1 MIFEYIEL
9 NNYRQYKKARI
20 DFPEIKEGKNFFI
33 IKGGNG
39 TGKTNLVNAIT
50 WCLYGK
56 EYNVRDKD
64 KALPILNLS
73 TFDEMENGEQ
83 KEVSVEIKIKRGK
96 NEKITIRRFLS
107 FKKEKNKYIPM
118 KNFKSSSIDGSTV
131 ILFIQKGKDHTPV
144 SNPEYIINSLLPES
158 IEEYFFFDG
167 ERLNEYFKRDSKKDI
182 KKAVFRIAQIDLLEK
197 LIDHL
202 DKVKG
207 EYVKEAKSTTP
218 SLDIIKTNFE
228 DKRKQL
234 EDYKDQLEQYKAD
247 KDEIKIKILE
257 YRDKLRKS
265 PVENVKDLDDKRI
278 KLKEGIDYYNE
289 RLKNIQTEKFSL
301 LLDSASALFLVE
313 PINSLLQELNK
324 KFTADKFPP
333 DIKSSFVDSLLEEGE
348 CICGTDLNSN
358 KDAKNKLIS
367 IVNKGSILDKKTIP
381 LMQMHNSLQTTIKEI
396 VNFDEKRIDLN
407 RLINDYET
415 NIDEKQKEIDNIN
428 QKLLTID
435 EKQTMVWELKLQD
448 WEKRDEDVI
457 GKIYFIEQQIEST
470 TKEISKL
477 DKDIKKEMEKDVDNK
492 KILKKITFCD
502 KALEQSI
509 KIRNEI
515 MIEIKN
521 EIEEKTQTQF
531 KALIWKKSEWDLI
544 SIDDNYNVSLK
555 HKSGLESIGSL
566 SAGEGIILTMSFM
579 AALNIVS
586 GFDSP
591 IIIDTPLGRIS
602 SEIREKIA
610 QNLPNFLPEKQVTML
625 VTDTEYTDNIRE
637 LLSKRI
643 SKEYNIK
650 FVETEI
656 GGIAEVV

>member
-9 NNYRQYKKARI
+9 TNYRQYKKARI

-39 TGKTNLVNAIT
+39 TGKTNLVNAVT

-64 KALPILNLS
+64 KALPILNLA

-83 KEVSVEIKIKRGK
+83 KQASVEIKIKRGK

-107 FKKEKNKYIPM
+107 FKKEKNEYIPI

-131 ILFIQKGKDHTPV
+131 ILFIQKGKDQTPV
-144 SNPEYIINSLLPES
+144 SNPEYIINSLLPET

-167 ERLNEYFKRDSKKDI
+167 ERLNEYFKSDSKKDI

-207 EYVKEAKSTTP
+207 EYIKEAKSTTP
-218 SLDIIKTNFE
+218 SLDTIKTNYK

-278 KLKEGIDYYNE
+278 KLKKGIDYYNK
-289 RLKNIQTEKFSL
+289 RLKNIQTEKFSFL
-301 LLDSASALFLVE
+301 LESASALFLVD
-313 PINSLLQELNK
+313 PINSLLQELNR

-333 DIKSSFVDSLLEEGE
+333 DIKSSFVESLLGEGE
-348 CICGTDLNSN
+348 CICGTDLSSN
-358 KDAKNKLIS
+358 KDAKNKLLS
-367 IVNKGSILDKKTIP
+367 IVSKGSILDNKTIP
-381 LMQMHNSLQTTIKEI
+381 LMQMHNSLQNTIKEI
-396 VNFDEKRIDLN
+396 VLFDEKRIDLN
-407 RLINDYET
+407 RLINDFET
-415 NIDEKQKEIDNIN
+415 NIDEKQKEIDSIN

-435 EKQTMVWELKLQD
+435 EKQTMVWEIKLQD
-448 WEKRDEDVI
+448 WKKRDEDVI
-457 GKIYFIEQQIEST
+457 GKIYFVEQQIEST
-470 TKEISKL
+470 TKEISIL
-477 DKDIKKEMEKDVDNK
+477 DKDIKNEMEKDVDNK

-531 KALIWKKSEWDLI
+531 NSLIWKKSEWDLI

-602 SEIREKIA
+602 GEIREKIA
-610 QNLPNFLPEKQVTML
+610 RNLPNFLPEKQVTML

-656 GGIAEVV
+656 GGIAEVI